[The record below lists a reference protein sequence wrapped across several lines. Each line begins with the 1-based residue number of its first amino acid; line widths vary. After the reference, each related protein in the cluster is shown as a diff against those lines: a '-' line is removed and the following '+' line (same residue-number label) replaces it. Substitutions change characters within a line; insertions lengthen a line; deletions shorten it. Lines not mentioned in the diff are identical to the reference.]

1 MDQYIGKMLDNRYEL
16 LELIGSGGMAFVY
29 KAMCHRLK
37 RYVAVKIMRPEL
49 AKNEKFRRRF
59 QTESQAIAKLSHP
72 NIVGVYDVSRT
83 DHVEYIVMELVDGI
97 TLKQYL
103 QDHGPLDAVQ
113 AVDFSLQIALAL
125 ADAFGCSV
133 NELPLSIILCWFEQK
148 AVCVL
153 LALLAL
159 VTLGCLGVFGWF
171 MFRSHR
177 KVVRYNE
184 AVRAMETGDSS
195 RAKLLLLETI
205 REDRNHEAAIVKLAE
220 LLEQEGDW
228 QGAAQLWR
236 RASGLNAFQT
246 EYVGRY
252 QQALLRSGGYEQL
265 LNALERQKQNLH
277 IIM

>member
-1 MDQYIGKMLDNRYEL
+1 MADRKRMKK
-16 LELIGSGGMAFVY
+16 SGLNY
-29 KAMCHRLK
+29 
-37 RYVAVKIMRPEL
+37 
-49 AKNEKFRRRF
+49 
-59 QTESQAIAKLSHP
+59 
-72 NIVGVYDVSRT
+72 
-83 DHVEYIVMELVDGI
+83 
-97 TLKQYL
+97 
-103 QDHGPLDAVQ
+103 
-113 AVDFSLQIALAL
+113 
-125 ADAFGCSV
+125 
-133 NELPLSIILCWFEQK
+133 
-148 AVCVL
+148 VL

-195 RAKLLLLETI
+195 LAKLLLLETI
-205 REDRNHEAAIVKLAE
+205 REDRNHEAAIAKLAE

-246 EYVGRY
+246 EYVARY

-265 LNALERQKQNLH
+265 LNALERQKQKSALTP
-277 IIM
+277 